1 MHVEGVEL
9 IIVAVALFL
18 GAVVQGS
25 LGFGMVLVSFPVLV
39 IAEPELLPQ
48 TTMIVAVPMI
58 VSLAWRHR
66 GGAVWRD
73 VGIVNLG
80 RLPGIGLAIA
90 ILSVASARTIGLL
103 AGATVLA
110 AVALSFW
117 APAVPKTTPNL
128 FLAGTVS
135 ALFGTS
141 VSIGG
146 PPLALLFQHE
156 AGPQLRSTMTS
167 IMLFGGP
174 VSLMFLTLTGNV
186 STTDLRTGLVLA
198 PCSVLGSYS
207 SRWVIPHV
215 DDQLRPIIL
224 SICAFGA
231 LVAMTRLLLAG

>member
-9 IIVAVALFL
+9 VIVALALFL

-39 IAEPELLPQ
+39 ITEPELLPQ
-48 TTMIVAVPMI
+48 TTMIVALPMI
-58 VSLAWRHR
+58 LSLAWRHR
-66 GGAVWRD
+66 GGAVWRQ
-73 VGIVNLG
+73 VGIVTLG
-80 RLPGIGLAIA
+80 RLPGIGLAIL
-90 ILSVASARTIGLL
+90 ILSVASARAIGLM

-128 FLAGTVS
+128 LMAGVVS

-156 AGPQLRSTMTS
+156 AGPRLRSTMTS

-174 VSLMFLTLTGNV
+174 LSLLFLALSGNV
-186 STTDLRTGLVLA
+186 ESTDVRTGIALA
-198 PCSVLGSYS
+198 PFSILGSYS
-207 SRWVIPHV
+207 SRWVIPYI
-215 DDQLRPIIL
+215 DDRLRPIIL

-231 LVAMTRLLLAG
+231 IVAMIRLSIGS

>member
-1 MHVEGVEL
+1 MHVVGVEF
-9 IIVAVALFL
+9 IVVALALFL
-18 GAVVQGS
+18 GAVIQGS

-58 VSLAWRHR
+58 LGLAWRHR

-73 VGIVNLG
+73 VGIVTLG
-80 RLPGIGLAIA
+80 RFPGIAVAIGILAIA
-90 ILSVASARTIGLL
+90 SPRAIGLM

-128 FLAGTVS
+128 LAAGVVS
-135 ALFGTS
+135 SIFGTA

-156 AGPQLRSTMTS
+156 AGPRLRSTMTS

-174 VSLMFLTLTGNV
+174 LSLIFLALTGKV
-186 STTDLRTGLVLA
+186 DSTDVRTGLALA
-198 PCSVLGSYS
+198 PFSILGSYS
-207 SRWVIPHV
+207 SRWAIPHV
-215 DDQLRPIIL
+215 DERLRPIIL
-224 SICAFGA
+224 SVCAFGA
-231 LVAMTRLLLAG
+231 IVAMVRLALAG

>member
-9 IIVAVALFL
+9 VIVALALFL

-39 IAEPELLPQ
+39 ITEPELLPQ
-48 TTMIVAVPMI
+48 TTMIVALPMI
-58 VSLAWRHR
+58 LSLAWRHR

-73 VGIVNLG
+73 VGIVTLG
-80 RLPGIGLAIA
+80 RLPGIGLAIL
-90 ILSVASARTIGLL
+90 ILSVASARAIGLM

-128 FLAGTVS
+128 LMAGVVS

-156 AGPQLRSTMTS
+156 AGPRLRSTMTS

-174 VSLMFLTLTGNV
+174 LSLLFLAVSGNV
-186 STTDLRTGLVLA
+186 DRTDVRTGIALA
-198 PCSVLGSYS
+198 PFSILGSYC
-207 SRWVIPHV
+207 SRWVIPYI
-215 DDQLRPIIL
+215 DDRLRPTIL

-231 LVAMTRLLLAG
+231 IVAMIRLSIGS